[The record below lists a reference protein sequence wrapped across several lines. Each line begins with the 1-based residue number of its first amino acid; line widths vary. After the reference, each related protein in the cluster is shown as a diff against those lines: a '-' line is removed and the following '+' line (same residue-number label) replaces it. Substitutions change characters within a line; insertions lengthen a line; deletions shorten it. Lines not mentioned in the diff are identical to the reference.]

1 MWSSAGGADNV
12 DAVEREISKKAE
24 GVLVVSIAIPSKV
37 VSRIE
42 FTKFASSFER
52 GSIYVVD
59 NFDDENRQK
68 NIMLNLSRRQI
79 SLYVY

>member
-42 FTKFASSFER
+42 FTKFASSLR
-52 GSIYVVD
+52 GEVS
-59 NFDDENRQK
+59 
-68 NIMLNLSRRQI
+68 MW
-79 SLYVY
+79 